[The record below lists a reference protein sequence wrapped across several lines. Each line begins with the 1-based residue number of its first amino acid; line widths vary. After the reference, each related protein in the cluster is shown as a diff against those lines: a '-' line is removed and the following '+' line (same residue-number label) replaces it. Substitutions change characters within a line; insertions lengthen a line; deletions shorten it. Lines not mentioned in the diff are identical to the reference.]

1 MAQSQ
6 QSPPHPG
13 IYIRGN
19 IIPSGMSITKAATRL
34 GVSRVALSN
43 LLNGRSGLSARMVDR
58 LTKAFGADR
67 KRLMDLQAA
76 YDRHKRQDKEKQTA
90 VRAFVPSF
98 LSIKARQIEDWAEGD
113 VNARALL
120 AVLLRKL
127 VHSTSDDLSRV
138 NFPGYDN
145 SQRPGHDGF
154 VEAGSATPWVP
165 VGRSYWE
172 FGTSVEPA
180 VKANTDYAARLK
192 SVSPEER
199 QNSTFVFVTPR
210 NWPNKTA
217 WERKKSET
225 GEWGAVRAYDAD
237 DLEQWLEQSVPS
249 QIWLA
254 EQLQLPVS
262 GFETLDQAWSRW
274 AGASEPSLTPEIF
287 APSVAANRRAFSE
300 WLDGPCNRPFVI
312 AADSRLEALAF
323 LACLFNDPE
332 SDSPKQ
338 DLVAVFT
345 SPALLRRLV
354 DSSVPF
360 IPVVHGEDTERAL
373 AGTEDRLHRII
384 FRHRNAVEPNASIEL
399 TLLRDEDFR
408 RALEAMG
415 IHESSVERLARESGH
430 SPTILRRRLSKNSA
444 IRKPEWAS
452 NDDTAAALVAISL
465 VGAWHSD
472 VQADQEIISRIGNR
486 PYEQV
491 EHEVRLML
499 GLDDSPV
506 WSSGRYRGVA
516 SKIDALFA
524 VARVITRTD
533 LKRFLKAAL
542 TVLSES
548 DPSLEL
554 PEEERWAAPAYNK
567 VRKHSDILR
576 GGVCETLVLL
586 SVHGN
591 HLFRRQLGID
601 IEVKVAGLVR
611 NLLSPLTVEKLLS
624 HNRDL
629 PHYAEAAPGT
639 FLEIVETDLARDEPV
654 VFGILKPARG
664 SPLTGSPPRT
674 GLLWALECLAWNP
687 KTLVRASR
695 ILARLSR
702 SRIDDNWANTPDAS
716 LKAILSARLPQTA
729 ASLPQRLA
737 TLRRLVEGFPEAAWK
752 LCVDIVNP
760 RSSFG
765 SFTRK
770 PRWRNDASGAGHIVP
785 DAEAHGFLRQ
795 VFELMI
801 GWPRHDEKTLGDLV
815 RILGALPE
823 KHELKLWE
831 LIDDWS
837 RGSSED
843 AKAELCERIRQSVFT
858 LHGSVRNPREATLAR
873 ARKACDRLQA
883 DDPVIR
889 HGWLFAKEWIRPSA
903 QEMEGEEFDISRHQE
918 SVDRQRRD
926 AMAQVWSIRGF
937 TGIRDLLGRTVVAS
951 LVGRYAALPVSG
963 DGDRV
968 RFVCQCL
975 SIEGDLRSQAEQCVQ
990 GYLTELGEDPGTTVL
1005 QFAAEKLDSEALKR
1019 LFTCAPFRTSTW
1031 RLLDVYGDELR
1042 SNYWR
1047 DVIPTLIPRP
1057 SPELITEIVDRLLEA
1072 RRPRAAFAVV
1082 TFSLDD
1088 VETSRLKRL
1097 LFDVATGDGELAGH
1111 YLLHPYDI
1119 KKALKS
1125 LEGRAGVKR
1134 DVMAWLEFL
1143 YIRVFDFEEYGF
1155 PNLQAQIMDS
1165 PDLFARMVKLVY
1177 KRSDGGEDP
1186 PEWKIKN
1193 HQNRE
1198 AMAMAALRVLDGI
1211 KRIPGEDDNGTIQVQ
1226 PLTSW
1231 ITDVRQHCRNHDRA
1245 NIGDQL
1251 VGQLLARAPEGEY
1264 GEWPCDAVCHAME
1277 RIASLHIGIGFKIGA
1292 YNSRGAQWRGE
1303 GGLQAR
1309 ELAAKFRDM
1318 AERLHFEFPYVGGL
1332 LENIA
1337 SDYEAEAEW
1346 RDSEAEK
1353 EKRLGR

>member
-58 LTKAFGADR
+58 LAKAFGADR

-180 VKANTDYAARLK
+180 VKANKDYVARLK

-210 NWPNKTA
+210 NWPSKTA

-225 GEWGAVRAYDAD
+225 GEWGAVGAYDAD
-237 DLEQWLEQSVPS
+237 DLEQWLEQSVPA

-254 EQLQLPVS
+254 GQLQLPVS

-287 APSVAANRRAFSE
+287 APAVAANRRAFSE

-345 SPALLRRLV
+345 CPTLLRRLV

-360 IPVVHGEDTERAL
+360 IPVVHSEDTERAL

-384 FRHRNAVEPNASIEL
+384 FRHRNAVEPNADIEL
-399 TLLRDEDFR
+399 TLLGDEDFR
-408 RALEAMG
+408 RTLTAMG
-415 IHESSVERLARESGH
+415 IDESRVERLARESGH

-444 IRKPEWAS
+444 IRKPEWVA
-452 NDDTAAALVAISL
+452 NDDTATALVAISL

-472 VQADQEIISRIGNR
+472 VRADQEIISRIGDR
-486 PYEQV
+486 PYERI
-491 EHEVRLML
+491 EREVSLLLR
-499 GLDDSPV
+499 LDDSPV
-506 WSSGRYRGVA
+506 WFSGSYRGVA

-524 VARVITRTD
+524 VARVVTTTD

-554 PEEERWAAPAYNK
+554 PEEERWAAPVYDK

-639 FLEIVETDLARDEPV
+639 FLEIVEEDLARDKPV
-654 VFGILKPARG
+654 VFGILKPTRG
-664 SPLTGSPPRT
+664 NPLSASPPRT

-687 KTLVRASR
+687 KTVVRVSR

-702 SRIDDNWANTPDAS
+702 TRIDDNWANKPDAS

-737 TLRRLVEGFPEAAWK
+737 TLGRVLEEFPEVAWK
-752 LCVDIVNP
+752 LCVDNVNP

-765 SFTRK
+765 YFTRK
-770 PRWRNDASGAGHIVP
+770 PRWRNDASGAGDIVP
-785 DAEAHGFLRQ
+785 DAEAHEFLRQ
-795 VFELMI
+795 VLALMI
-801 GWPRHDEKTLGDLV
+801 GWPHHDEKTLGDLV

-843 AKAELCERIRQSVFT
+843 AKAELREQIRQSIST
-858 LHGSVRNPREATLAR
+858 LHGSVQNSREATRAR
-873 ARKACDRLQA
+873 ARRACDSLQA

-889 HGWLFAKEWIRPSA
+889 YGWLFANEWIRPTTD
-903 QEMEGEEFDISRHQE
+903 EMERERFDISRHQE

-926 AMAQVWSIRGF
+926 AMAQVWSTRGF
-937 TGIRDLLGRTVVAS
+937 SGILDLLIRDAAAS
-951 LVGRYAALPVSG
+951 LVGHYAALSESV
-963 DGDRV
+963 DGDQSHFV
-968 RFVCQCL
+968 RHCL
-975 SIEGDLRSQAEQCVQ
+975 SIEGDLRSQAEQCLQ
-990 GYLTELGEDPGTTVL
+990 GFLTALAEYSDTTVMRSAAEDLDGED
-1005 QFAAEKLDSEALKR
+1005 LKR
-1019 LFTCAPFRTSTW
+1019 LFTCAPFRASTW
-1031 RLLDVYGDELR
+1031 RLLDNYGDEFR
-1042 SNYWR
+1042 SEYWR
-1047 DVIPTLIPRP
+1047 NVVPTVIPRP
-1057 SPELITEIVDRLLEA
+1057 PSELMELVDRLLDA
-1072 RRPRAAFAVV
+1072 RRPRAAFALA

-1088 VETSRLKRL
+1088 LETSRLKRM
-1097 LFDVATGDGELAGH
+1097 LFDVATGDKELTGH
-1111 YLLHPYDI
+1111 YPLKPYDLG
-1119 KKALKS
+1119 KAMNS
-1125 LEGRAGVKR
+1125 LDGRAGVTQ
-1134 DVMAWLEFL
+1134 DVMARLEFL
-1143 YIRVFDFEEYGF
+1143 YIRAFDFEEHGF

-1165 PDLFARMVKLVY
+1165 PDLFVRMVTLVY

-1186 PEWKIKN
+1186 PEWKIED
-1193 HQNRE
+1193 HQNRQ
-1198 AMAMAALRVLDGI
+1198 AMAMAAHRVLDGI
-1211 KRIPGEDDNGTIQVQ
+1211 KRIPGEDEDGTIQVK

-1231 ITDVRQHCRNHDRA
+1231 ITEVRQHCRNHGRA

-1251 VGQLLARAPEGEY
+1251 IGQLLARAPEGKH
-1264 GEWPCDAVCHAME
+1264 GEWPCEAVCHAME
-1277 RIASLHIGIGFKIGA
+1277 GIASLHIGRGFEIGV
-1292 YNSRGAQWRGE
+1292 YNSRGVQWRGE
-1303 GGLQAR
+1303 GGLQER
-1309 ELAAKFRDM
+1309 ELAATFRDM
-1318 AERLHFEFPYVGGL
+1318 AERLHFEFPYIGGL

-1337 SDYEAEAEW
+1337 NGYEREANLW
-1346 RDSEAEK
+1346 DSEAEK
-1353 EKRLGR
+1353 DKRLGR